1 MLEKPLQSYRKLNAL
16 PNVGQRNR
24 LTKDDLF
31 KPHGSVLRN
40 KGIGAV
46 LYDIGLIE
54 QWGSGKMLK
63 LCSLAGIPVPHFEE
77 YQSGFL
83 VEFRKDIYTE
93 EYLRKLG
100 LNERQI
106 KAIAFL
112 KEKGKISNKDY
123 REMSGLSDEAARKDL
138 NELMKKNMLDS
149 KGKGRSTHYI
159 LKRVGD

>member
-1 MLEKPLQSYRKLNAL
+1 MPSNIEVRIYDD
-16 PNVGQRNR
+16 R
-24 LTKDDLF
+24 LTIWNPGGLPLGITMDDLF

-46 LYDIGLIE
+46 LYDMGLIE
-54 QWGSGKMLK
+54 QWGSGIGKMLK
-63 LCSLAGIPVPHFEE
+63 FCSLAGIPVPHFEE

-83 VEFRKDIYTE
+83 VEFRKNIYTE

-106 KAIAFL
+106 NAVAFL

-123 REMSGLSDEAARKDL
+123 RKLSGLSDEGARKDL
-138 NELMKKNMLDS
+138 NELIEKNIVES
-149 KGKGRSTHYI
+149 KGKGRSIHYI
-159 LKRVGD
+159 LK